1 MEHLWLVTC
10 FLWSMTTYWMYLLIK
25 ILLLFKNQTIW
36 ISKESFSHNRPMPT
50 GTNSLEI
57 STNIR
62 AVMNTDNNKN
72 GFIGA
77 KTFLNTLQLW
87 NEIISINQLG
97 NDRSNKSLSRVWMYV
112 LYYRTLTDYRTPSNP
127 EVAIFVDAF
136 FVLRRR
142 RRWRT
147 VNLIQSKQ
155 FVSIT

>member
-1 MEHLWLVTC
+1 
-10 FLWSMTTYWMYLLIK
+10 
-25 ILLLFKNQTIW
+25 
-36 ISKESFSHNRPMPT
+36 MPT

-142 RRWRT
+142 RR
-147 VNLIQSKQ
+147 
-155 FVSIT
+155 